1 MYTILTPSQIEIG
14 SGSLASL
21 KEIMAIYD
29 TGSALIVTDKGIR
42 QAGILDRVIKAAGKD
57 AKDFDIFDQVR
68 PNPDIA
74 TMEACGQVVESK
86 DYALVIGL
94 GGGSPMDVAKA
105 ASVLPAN
112 GGKISPLL
120 GRGMIKKPGV
130 PLCLTPTTSG
140 TGSEATQAIVVDDP
154 ESGTKM
160 AIWDRHVIP
169 QVVIVDPD
177 LTIGMPA
184 SLTADTG
191 LDALVHGLE
200 AYTARTTNPVAQAYA
215 RECIQLVSRHLTRA
229 VQDGSDLEA
238 RSGMSLAATLGGL
251 AISNG
256 GLGAIHGLAYPLDTV
271 KHIPHGRTVAIMAPW
286 VVDFN
291 RVGNEEVYAW
301 IARFLGE
308 GVDNLDA
315 RAASQKAVS
324 GIINL
329 MESVGVSPYLTE
341 QGIQPAEVDDL
352 AREAFRVAQR
362 LLPSNPR
369 DITEDDAVRIY
380 RTAATRE
387 PTS

>member
-1 MYTILTPSQIEIG
+1 MYSILTPPQIEMG
-14 SGSLASL
+14 SGSLTSL
-21 KEIMAIYD
+21 KEIIASYG
-29 TGSALIVTDKGIR
+29 TGRVLIVTDKGIR
-42 QAGILDRVIKAAGKD
+42 QAGILDRVVKAAGKD
-57 AKDFDIFDQVR
+57 DKDFDIFDRVL
-68 PNPDIA
+68 PNPDIPA
-74 TMEACGQVVESK
+74 MEACGQVVESN

-105 ASVLPAN
+105 AAVLPAN
-112 GGKISPLL
+112 GSKVKPLF
-120 GRGMIKKPGV
+120 GRGMIRKPGV
-130 PLCLTPTTSG
+130 PLCLIPTTSG

-154 ESGTKM
+154 ESGTKK

-191 LDALVHGLE
+191 LDALVHGIE
-200 AYTARTTNPVAQAYA
+200 AYTARTTNAVAQAYA
-215 RECIQLVSRHLTRA
+215 RECIQLIARHLPGA
-229 VQDGSDLEA
+229 VKDGSDLEA

-291 RVGNEEVYAW
+291 RVDNEEAYAR
-301 IARFLGE
+301 IARFLGK
-308 GVDNLDA
+308 GVDNLDS

-324 GIINL
+324 GIIDL

-341 QGIQPAEVDDL
+341 HGIQSTEVDEL
-352 AREAFRVAQR
+352 AKEAFRVSQR

-369 DITEDDAVRIY
+369 KITEEDAVGIY
-380 RTAATRE
+380 RAAATR
-387 PTS
+387 

>member
-1 MYTILTPSQIEIG
+1 MYSILTPAWIEMG

-21 KEIMAIYD
+21 KEIIASYD
-29 TGSALIVTDKGIR
+29 TGKVLIVTDKGIR
-42 QAGILDRVIKAAGKD
+42 QAGILDRVVKATGKN
-57 AKDFDIFDQVR
+57 AKDLDIFDRVL
-68 PNPDIA
+68 PNPDIPA
-74 TMEACGQVVESK
+74 MEACGQVVELN

-105 ASVLPAN
+105 AAILPAN

-130 PLCLTPTTSG
+130 PLCLIPTTSG

-154 ESGTKM
+154 ESGTKK

-169 QVVIVDPD
+169 RVVIVDPN

-191 LDALVHGLE
+191 LDALVHGIE
-200 AYTARTTNPVAQAYA
+200 AYTARTTNPIAQTYA
-215 RECIQLVSRHLTRA
+215 RGCIRLIARHLPRA

-291 RVGNEEVYAW
+291 RVDNEETYAR
-301 IARFLGE
+301 IARFLGKD
-308 GVDNLDA
+308 VDNLDS
-315 RAASQKAVS
+315 RAASQKAVT

-341 QGIQPAEVDDL
+341 HGIQSTEVDDL
-352 AREAFRVAQR
+352 AKEAFRVSQR

-369 DITEDDAVRIY
+369 KMSEEDVLGVY
-380 RTAATRE
+380 RTAATR
-387 PTS
+387 